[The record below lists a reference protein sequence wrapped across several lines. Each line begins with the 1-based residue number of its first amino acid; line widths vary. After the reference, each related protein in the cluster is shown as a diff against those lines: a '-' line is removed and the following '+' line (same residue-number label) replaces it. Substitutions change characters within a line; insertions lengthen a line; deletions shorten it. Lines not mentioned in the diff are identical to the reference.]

1 MNVKK
6 SKKSWVKELA
16 EQGLKPSEIAKI
28 TGLSERTVYTYRSE
42 MIPREYKEKTRHKVF
57 TVKMQIEWTEAV
69 NRIRKACGKEPF
81 PIPEYT

>member
-16 EQGLKPSEIAKI
+16 GQGLKPSEIAKI
-28 TGLSERTVYTYRSE
+28 TGLSERTVYTYCSE
-42 MIPREYKEKTRHKVF
+42 MIKREPKEETRHKVF
-57 TVKMQIEWTEAV
+57 TVKMQTEWTQAV

-81 PIPEYT
+81 PLPEYT